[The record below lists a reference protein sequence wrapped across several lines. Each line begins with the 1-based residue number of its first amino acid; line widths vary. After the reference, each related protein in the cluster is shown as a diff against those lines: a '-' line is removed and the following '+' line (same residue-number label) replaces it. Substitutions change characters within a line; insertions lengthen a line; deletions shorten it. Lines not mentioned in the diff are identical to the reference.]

1 VRIVAGK
8 LGGRNF
14 EAPRG
19 HRTHPMSEKI
29 RGALFNALG
38 DISGLTLLDAYAG
51 SGAIAIEA
59 VSRGAKHVVAVEA
72 DKNAYDIMV
81 RNRENLGIDSSQLQI
96 ILKRCEAWTRQNQ
109 DKLFDVVVIDPPFNL
124 YKYNYLT
131 NERLTRNVRPGGIF
145 VASIPPSHREN
156 HDHGFNRLKDIEMI
170 FDKNYGD
177 AQLIFYKKA
186 V

>member
-1 VRIVAGK
+1 MRIVAGY

-14 EAPRG
+14 ESPRG

-38 DISGLTLLDAYAG
+38 DIKGLSLLDGYSG
-51 SGAIAIEA
+51 SGAIAFEA

-72 DKNAYDIMV
+72 DKGAYEIIIQ
-81 RNRENLGIDSSQLQI
+81 NRTALNIESEKLHVF
-96 ILKRCEAWTRQNQ
+96 LKRCESWSRQNP
-109 DKLFDVVVIDPPFNL
+109 DKQFDVVIIDPPYNL

-131 NERLTRNVRPGGIF
+131 NERMTKHVRPGGLF

-156 HDHGFNRLKDIEMI
+156 HDHGFNRLQHIELIFEKD
-170 FDKNYGD
+170 YGD
-177 AQLIFYKKA
+177 AQLLFYKCI
-186 V
+186 